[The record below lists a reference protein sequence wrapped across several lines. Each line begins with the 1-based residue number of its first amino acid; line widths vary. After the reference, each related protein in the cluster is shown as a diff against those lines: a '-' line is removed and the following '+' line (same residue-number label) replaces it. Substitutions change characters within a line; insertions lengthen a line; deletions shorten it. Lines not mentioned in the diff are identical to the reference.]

1 MRLFSFRRD
10 GPRFGILRPDGLTHD
25 LTGQCGPG
33 IDDPVAALA
42 HHGTAGLARIAAT
55 LPTGPRAADLH
66 LLPPVPDPGKIIC
79 VGLNYRSHIAET
91 GLTAPA
97 APLLFARFANSVTG
111 HDQPLIR
118 PKLSEQFDFEGELAV
133 VIGRTARHVPP
144 AEALSHV
151 AGYSCFNDGSLRD
164 LQLATSQ
171 FLPGKICWQSGSFG
185 PWLVTA
191 DAIPDPTQLRLETRL
206 NGTVV
211 QSARLDDLLF
221 DIPTLIAHL
230 SALTVLDP
238 GDVIVTGTTGG
249 VGMARTPPLWM
260 RAGDRV
266 EVEID
271 GIGILANTVQD
282 EA

>member
-1 MRLFSFRRD
+1 MRLFSFHQG
-10 GPRFGILRPDGLTHD
+10 GPRFGVLRPDGLTHD
-25 LTGQCGPG
+25 LTGHCGSG
-33 IDDPVAALA
+33 IHDAVTALA
-42 HHGTAGLARIAAT
+42 RHGTAGLATLAAT
-55 LPTGPRAADLH
+55 LPIGPGPADLQ
-66 LLPPVPDPGKIIC
+66 LLPPVPAPGKIIC

-91 GLTAPA
+91 GLTAPT
-97 APLLFARFANSVTG
+97 APLLFARFANSVVG

-118 PKLSEQFDFEGELAV
+118 PRISEQFDFEGELAV
-133 VIGRTARHVPP
+133 VIGHSARHVAPD
-144 AEALSHV
+144 AALSHV

-230 SALTVLDP
+230 SALTTLDP

-260 RAGDRV
+260 RPGDRV

-271 GIGILANTVQD
+271 GIGILANTVHD
-282 EA
+282 ET